1 MKRFSDR
8 VYRAWRFF
16 AYCLLRLAHP
26 VVRIRGRENVPQ
38 GAAVIAANH
47 SSFTDAIWVHI
58 AAKPQRRPL
67 TMAKKELMEIP
78 VLGKLYHK
86 LGAFPVDRE
95 GSDIQAIKIS
105 LQCLRDDNKLV
116 IFPEGTRIRKGKISQ
131 PHKGTVM
138 LACRAKVDILPVY
151 LTAKKRFFC
160 PIDIVIGKPYAPEF
174 EGAKPTAEDLER
186 LTDEM
191 MRTIYQLGDK
201 Q

>member
-8 VYRAWRFF
+8 VYRCWRFF
-16 AYCLLRLAHP
+16 ANGILHLAHP
-26 VVRIRGRENVPQ
+26 VVRIRGRENVPE
-38 GAAVIAANH
+38 GAVIIAANH
-47 SSFTDAIWVHI
+47 SAFTDAIWVHI

-67 TMAKKELMEIP
+67 TMAKKELMDIP

-95 GSDIQAIKIS
+95 GNDIQAIKTS

-116 IFPEGTRIRKGKISQ
+116 IFPEGTRIRKGKVSQ

-138 LACRAKVDILPVY
+138 IACRAKVDILPVY
-151 LTAKKRFFC
+151 LTAKKRFFR
-160 PIDIVIGKPYAPEF
+160 PIDIVIGKPYTPEF
-174 EGAKPTAEDLER
+174 EGAKPSAEDLER
-186 LTDEM
+186 LTEEM
-191 MRTIYQLGDK
+191 MRTIYRLGEK